1 MRGAG
6 SRREAADRHPTLKA
20 SLWWALAPLTVAV
33 ALGVG
38 SGALQTNAGQLA
50 VPLPPLVLALGGAT
64 VVGLL
69 AGLTARFLVR
79 GWKETLKLLLALLAL
94 LVWVAV
100 AEVTYALWT
109 RLHLIT
115 YLAGAD
121 DRIEIGQLA
130 LGCLGIVVA
139 NLIGRPSREAALLRW
154 VLALLAGS
162 VALGVGLGLL
172 QAQAAVGQLAV
183 PVPPLVLDLTGAGL
197 VGALAGLTT
206 RLILRSWAGALRFLL
221 ALLVLSVWI
230 VAAEA
235 AYAALVGLRP
245 LEYLARADDWSEAG
259 QLAIGCL
266 SLVAL
271 SVVGRRTQQVTLL
284 QRLRRDRTPA
294 PAEAKVSL
302 WWSLALLAAAAAL
315 GAGLGFLQANAG
327 QLAASLPPLVLD
339 LAGAGLLGLLAG
351 LTVRLILRGWTE
363 VLKLLAVLLA
373 LLVWMLVAEATY
385 AALVGFRPLD
395 YLRRADNWVEM
406 GQLALGCL
414 GAIVGGVGRR
424 QPSPLE
430 VVPAPRPRREV
441 PLPARKRPWKR
452 HRPSTAPRRRT
463 GPRQAARARKRAAV
477 SLPQLRLPSRR
488 RRQPMPVRKAPEAR
502 VIAKA
507 EDRCPYCLDLV
518 EKRDPR
524 GVVVCEICGTPHHKD
539 CWEAGGGKCQVPHLI
554 T

>member
-1 MRGAG
+1 
-6 SRREAADRHPTLKA
+6 
-20 SLWWALAPLTVAV
+20 LWWALAPLAVAV

-38 SGALQTNAGQLA
+38 LGALQANAGQLA
-50 VPLPPLVLALGGAT
+50 IPLPPLVLALGGAT

-69 AGLTARFLVR
+69 AGLAARFLLR

-94 LVWVAV
+94 LIWVVV

-115 YLAGAD
+115 YLAGGD

-139 NLIGRPSREAALLRW
+139 NLVGRPSREAALLRW
-154 VLALLAGS
+154 VLTLLTGS
-162 VALGVGLGLL
+162 VVLGVGLGLL
-172 QAQAAVGQLAV
+172 QAQATVGQLAA
-183 PVPPLVLDLTGAGL
+183 PVPPLVLDLIGAGV

-206 RLILRSWAGALRFLL
+206 RLILRSWAGAPRFLI
-221 ALLVLSVWI
+221 ALLVLSVW
-230 VAAEA
+230 VVVAEA
-235 AYAALVGLRP
+235 TYAALVGLRP
-245 LEYLARADDWSEAG
+245 LKYLAGANDWVEAG
-259 QLAIGCL
+259 QLAVGCL
-266 SLVAL
+266 SIVAI
-271 SVVGRRTQQVTLL
+271 SVVGRRTRQVTLL

-294 PAEAKVSL
+294 PTEARVSL
-302 WWSLALLAAAAAL
+302 WWSLALLAAAAVL
-315 GAGLGFLQANAG
+315 GVGLGFLQVNAG
-327 QLAASLPPLVLD
+327 QLTASVPPLVLD
-339 LAGAGLLGLLAG
+339 LVGAGLVGLLAG
-351 LTVRLILRGWTE
+351 LTVRFILRGWTE

-385 AALVGFRPLD
+385 AALVGFQPLD
-395 YLRRADNWVEM
+395 YLRRADNNWVEM

-424 QPSPLE
+424 QPGPLE
-430 VVPAPRPRREV
+430 VAPAPRPRREV
-441 PLPARKRPWKR
+441 PLPARRRPR
-452 HRPSTAPRRRT
+452 RQHRPSTAPRRRT
-463 GPRQAARARKRAAV
+463 GPRQAARVRKRAVV

-488 RRQPMPVRKAPEAR
+488 RRRPMPVRKAPEAR

-507 EDRCPYCLDLV
+507 EDRCPYCLELI